1 MTGATSTGVAAWAS
15 AWRSAREQAG
25 ARWQALAPRERL
37 ALASAG
43 AIVALFLVWTIAIQP
58 AWKTVRSAPA
68 QLDQLEVQL
77 QSMQR
82 LAAEARD
89 LRALPPVST
98 AQASLALKGATDRL
112 GPKAQV
118 VVQGDRATLTLN
130 SVPPEALRGWL
141 GEVRSAARARPLE
154 VRLTQGPQGYSGSIV
169 VTLAGAGS

>member
-1 MTGATSTGVAAWAS
+1 VTGATSNGAASWAA

-25 ARWQALAPRERL
+25 ARWQGLAPRERI
-37 ALASAG
+37 ALGSAG
-43 AIVALFLVWTIAIQP
+43 AVVALFLLWSLAIQP
-58 AWKTVRSAPA
+58 AWKTLRSAPA
-68 QLDQLEVQL
+68 QLDQLESQL

-89 LRALPPVST
+89 LRALPPVT
-98 AQASLALKGATDRL
+98 AAQASLALKGATDRL
-112 GPKAQV
+112 GAKAQI

-130 SVPPEALRGWL
+130 SVPPDALRGWL
-141 GEVRSAARARPLE
+141 GEVRSAARARPVE